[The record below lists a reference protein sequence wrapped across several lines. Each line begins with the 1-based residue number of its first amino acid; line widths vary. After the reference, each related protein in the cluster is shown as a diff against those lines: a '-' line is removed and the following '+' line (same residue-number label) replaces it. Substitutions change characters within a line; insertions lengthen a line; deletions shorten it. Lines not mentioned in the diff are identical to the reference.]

1 MAKLRF
7 PPVSMPES
15 ATALRREVQ
24 EFLRAER
31 QTGGFEP
38 KPDSWLSGYSPEFT
52 RKLAERGW
60 IGMTWPREYGGCERS
75 NLERFVVAEELVAAG
90 APVAAHWIADRQSGP
105 LILRLGTER
114 QRSEVL
120 PAVARGECYFAIGLS
135 EPDTGSDLA
144 SVSTT
149 AVQVEGGWSL
159 TGRKIWTSGAQH
171 SHYMIT
177 LCRTSPR
184 SEDRHAGL
192 SQMVVDLHAPGV
204 EIRPILILTGEHHF
218 NEVILDSV
226 LVPDDMVV
234 GEIGNGW
241 AQATS
246 ELAFERS
253 GPERVLSTFPLL
265 YELVSELDGS
275 PGEQAAVE
283 VGRLA
288 ARLWALRN
296 MSASI
301 AGLLEQ
307 GIDPVV
313 EAALVKDLGTR
324 YEQEVASAAR
334 LVLAAEPSLGSER
347 RYSALLA
354 RSILHSPGFTLRGG
368 TNEILRGVVAR
379 GLGLR

>member
-1 MAKLRF
+1 MTKLRF
-7 PPVSMPES
+7 PPARLPES
-15 ATALRREVQ
+15 AQ
-24 EFLRAER
+24 ELRAEVR
-31 QTGGFEP
+31 QFLRDERLAGSFEP
-38 KPDSWLSGYSPEFT
+38 KADSWLSGYSPEFT
-52 RKLAERGW
+52 RKLAKRGW
-60 IGMTWPREYGGCERS
+60 VGMTWPRKYGGRERS
-75 NLERFVVAEELVAAG
+75 NLERFVVTEEMVAAG

-114 QRSEVL
+114 QRREIL
-120 PAVARGECYFAIGLS
+120 PAIASGECYFAIGLS

-149 AVQVEGGWSL
+149 AVRVDGGWSL
-159 TGRKIWTSGAQH
+159 TGRKIWTSGAHH

-192 SQMVVDLHAPGV
+192 SQVVVDLHAPGV

-218 NEVILDSV
+218 NEVVLDSV
-226 LVPDDMVV
+226 FVPDDMVV

-265 YELVSELDGS
+265 YELVAELKDIQT
-275 PGEQAAVE
+275 EQAAVE
-283 VGRLA
+283 VGRLVA
-288 ARLWALRN
+288 SLWALRN

-324 YEQEVASAAR
+324 FEQEVASTAR
-334 LVLAAEPSLGSER
+334 LVLAAEPSITSER